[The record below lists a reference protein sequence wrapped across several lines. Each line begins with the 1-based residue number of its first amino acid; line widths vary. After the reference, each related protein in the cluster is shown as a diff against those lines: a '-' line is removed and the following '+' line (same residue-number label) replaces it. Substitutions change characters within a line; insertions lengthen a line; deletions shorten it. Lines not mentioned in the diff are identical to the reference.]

1 MHWLSKT
8 NQRLLLEHLGQLY
21 IKEYGTEEQ
30 STHLKIGMDTVNIS
44 LGFEVKKLLFYGI
57 LWVYWTKTMIPV
69 NKPYISEINFVR
81 CFTYH
86 AESFMSSHR
95 FVFTEI
101 HWYSGW
107 DKL

>member
-57 LWVYWTKTMIPV
+57 L
-69 NKPYISEINFVR
+69 
-81 CFTYH
+81 
-86 AESFMSSHR
+86 
-95 FVFTEI
+95 
-101 HWYSGW
+101 
-107 DKL
+107 